1 MLKSERNIQKP
12 KDDIEINENKYT
24 RVIFLPLIS
33 NLTQSLSNRYSI
45 ITSVFFIQNYQSL
58 NRLT

>member
-24 RVIFLPLIS
+24 SGIFLPLIS
-33 NLTQSLSNRYSI
+33 NLTQSLSDRYSI

-58 NRLT
+58 N